1 MRERLRVHSFEG
13 SASFGAS
20 DHPYAAQEAAAQL
33 AAFQLAAAQEAAAQ
47 LAAFQ
52 EAEDQLA

>member
-33 AAFQLAAAQEAAAQ
+33 AAFQ
-47 LAAFQ
+47 